1 MLGFLEL
8 GYKKTIQYRR
18 KKGLFKGERRGTM
31 NKKRRKENRRI
42 KEEMVV
48 LLELF
53 IHHLL

>member
-1 MLGFLEL
+1 MLGFLEF

-42 KEEMVV
+42 EE
-48 LLELF
+48 
-53 IHHLL
+53 